1 MAGMFGGGFMMDG
14 NAGGETANGMPKVR
28 GEKERKTRVG
38 EKENSTC
45 MREQSLLLLVMV
57 AVEILRHQT

>member
-1 MAGMFGGGFMMDG
+1 MQVAKLRM
-14 NAGGETANGMPKVR
+14 ECQRCEERK
-28 GEKERKTRVG
+28 KEKTRVG

-57 AVEILRHQT
+57 AVEILRHQA